1 MDRCVCAAQAF
12 EKKEFVGGEDIIT
25 QGEFGDYYYILDS
38 GSADVFIQKSDG
50 PKVKVNDYSAGGA
63 FGELALLHGDNRR
76 ATVHATSACITWALD
91 RDTFRKIMMQSGKS
105 TMSERISFLDKVPI
119 LDELTS
125 FEKFKIA
132 EALEV
137 RKVSSGEVIV
147 NEGDDGHEFYIIQ
160 KGACNCYKTLSQ

>member
-1 MDRCVCAAQAF
+1 MAVCTFALARVYVLHANM
-12 EKKEFVGGEDIIT
+12 
-25 QGEFGDYYYILDS
+25 
-38 GSADVFIQKSDG
+38 SA
-50 PKVKVNDYSAGGA
+50 
-63 FGELALLHGDNRR
+63 RR
-76 ATVHATSACITWALD
+76 ALD